1 MLKKALIVD
10 DDENWRI
17 LYKHLFSELKDF
29 AVASTAENAEEAL
42 EMVAQLRPDLVVTD
56 ASLPGMDGLELTE
69 RLRKDYPALKILI
82 ITSHDRN
89 HFYARAIKAGAD
101 EMVEKGSTDEMLNK
115 IKRAL
120 DNPQGG

>member
-17 LYKHLFSELKDF
+17 LYKHLFRELKDF

-42 EMVAQLRPDLVVTD
+42 KMVEELRPDLVVTD
-56 ASLPGMDGLELTE
+56 ASLPGMNGLELTE
-69 RLRKDYPALKILI
+69 KLRKDYPALKILI

-89 HFYARAIKAGAD
+89 TFYARAIKAGAD
-101 EMVEKGSTDEMLNK
+101 EMVEKGSTDEMLKK

-120 DNPQGG
+120 DK

>member
-29 AVASTAENAEEAL
+29 AVASTAENAEDAIK
-42 EMVAQLRPDLVVTD
+42 MVAELHPDLVVTD

-69 RLRKDYPALKILI
+69 KLRKDYPALKILI

-89 HFYARAIKAGAD
+89 NFYSRAIKAGAN
-101 EMVEKGSTDEMLNK
+101 EMVEKGSTGEMLEK
-115 IKRAL
+115 IKQAL
-120 DNPQGG
+120 EK

>member
-29 AVASTAENAEEAL
+29 AIASTAENAQEAL
-42 EMVAQLRPDLVVTD
+42 KMVEELRPDLVVTD
-56 ASLPGMDGLELTE
+56 ASLPGMDGLELTAK
-69 RLRKDYPALKILI
+69 LRKDYPALKIII
-82 ITSHDRN
+82 ITSHDRGT
-89 HFYARAIKAGAD
+89 FFARAKKAGAD

-120 DNPQGG
+120 EK